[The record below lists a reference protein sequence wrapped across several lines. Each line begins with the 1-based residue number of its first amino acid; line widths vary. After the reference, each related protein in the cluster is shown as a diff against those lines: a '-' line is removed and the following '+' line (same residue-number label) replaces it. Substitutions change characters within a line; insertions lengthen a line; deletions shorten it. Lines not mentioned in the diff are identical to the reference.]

1 MEILHFTINFDIT
14 VDFDLDGVWSVGWL
28 VFNSLETRW
37 CGLRRWCDSSGAGGS
52 HGHPVFG
59 LGPRHWRAVSSIG
72 EDSSI
77 YHLDFLFLY
86 PIEVRPMDRGR
97 TGASFVARFSTKAWG
112 RDSRGR

>member
-1 MEILHFTINFDIT
+1 M
-14 VDFDLDGVWSVGWL
+14 
-28 VFNSLETRW
+28 VFNSLETGW

-97 TGASFVARFSTKAWG
+97 TRHRLWLGFRLRLGVETPEGDEAGRFAA
-112 RDSRGR
+112 DEAFFAL